1 MRSNLVKVLSCDT
14 PLLII
19 FYFGMIQNFQNLQIQ
34 FLGGGAILAKCSYVT
49 SSVSLP
55 APFAKNT
62 CNQCKNLPLTIP
74 CTGAFTHFGDKTTS
88 FTFEAK
94 FTISF
99 LFDASPDY
107 MFSAIDSVDLP
118 INPITCISKRIPL
131 LPTPPCPVTAQC
143 SPRSAIEL
151 AVQLFCIPV
160 DGTKSAG
167 SESKMREDRT
177 VCRTCRQNR
186 QPMTL

>member
-1 MRSNLVKVLSCDT
+1 MLSCDT

-99 LFDASPDY
+99 LFDASPDN
-107 MFSAIDSVDLP
+107 MFSAINQPNNLYP
-118 INPITCISKRIPL
+118 
-131 LPTPPCPVTAQC
+131 PTGFPCYPPCLSYPSYLTLSRAC
-143 SPRSAIEL
+143 SAL
-151 AVQLFCIPV
+151 
-160 DGTKSAG
+160 T
-167 SESKMREDRT
+167 
-177 VCRTCRQNR
+177 
-186 QPMTL
+186 